1 KQERAAGCVRVVELA
16 VDTGRETGGISAL
29 LTDGAAD
36 VVLAAQGGWEQ
47 HLNTAC
53 AGAYDGQ
60 ARTVRTDDSGHLLG
74 ARVVNLF
81 DKILRAG
88 EGRELR
94 RLETIARQVR
104 EAGDVFADLSDEELR
119 EESEHFKERLEDGE
133 SLDDIL
139 VEAFAAVREAAERTL
154 GQRPY

>member
-1 KQERAAGCVRVVELA
+1 M
-16 VDTGRETGGISAL
+16 
-29 LTDGAAD
+29 
-36 VVLAAQGGWEQ
+36 
-47 HLNTAC
+47 
-53 AGAYDGQ
+53 
-60 ARTVRTDDSGHLLG
+60 G

-94 RLETIARQVR
+94 RLEAIERQVG

-154 GQRPY
+154 GQCPYDVQIMGGTALHRGRIAEMKTGAGKTLVATLDRQRTRL